1 MACAASGKKTVPVC
15 RKSGMQVFWRAI
27 KQTKYLHLMILPGI
41 LYYIIFCY
49 GPMYGIQIAFKNFKF
64 GLGIVGSQW
73 VGLKHFIRFFN
84 HPYCF
89 RLIRNT
95 FLISL
100 YSLIFGFPAPI
111 LFALILNEVRAA
123 KFKKF
128 VQTVSYLPNFIS
140 TVAIVGMITMILSP
154 STGFVNNI
162 LKTVFGMEPIYFM
175 MEPRWFRTIYIASGI
190 WQSCGWNAI
199 IYLAALSGINPELYE
214 AATIDGAGRFRQ
226 ILAITL
232 PGIRDTIVV
241 LFILNLGSLLSVGS
255 EKIILMYNSMT
266 RDVADVISS
275 FVYRVGLIDSDYS
288 YSTAVGLLNSV
299 VNMIFLLG
307 GNALTRKLADFSLW

>member
-1 MACAASGKKTVPVC
+1 MAQATAGKAGSTTKKESGF
-15 RKSGMQVFWRAI
+15 QVFCRAM

-41 LYYIIFCY
+41 LWYIIFQY
-49 GPMYGIQIAFKNFKF
+49 APMYGVQIAFKNFKF
-64 GLGIVGSQW
+64 GLGITGSQW
-73 VGLKHFIRFFN
+73 VGLKNFARFLN
-84 HPYCF
+84 HPYCL

-95 FLISL
+95 FLISF
-100 YSLIFGFPAPI
+100 YSMLFSFPAPI
-111 LFALILNEVRAA
+111 AFALLLNEVRAQ

-140 TVAIVGMITMILSP
+140 TVAVIGMVTMILSP

-162 LKTVFGMEPIYFM
+162 IKAFGGQPIYFM

-190 WQSCGWNAI
+190 WQGTGWSAI
-199 IYLAALSGINPELYE
+199 IYLAALSSINPELYE

-226 ILAITL
+226 MLAITL

-266 RDVADVISS
+266 KDVADVISS

-288 YSTAVGLLNSV
+288 YSTAVGLLNSL
-299 VNMIFLLG
+299 VNMVFLFG
-307 GNALTRKLADFSLW
+307 GNALTRKFADFSMW

>member
-1 MACAASGKKTVPVC
+1 MAYAASGKKTVPVC

-175 MEPRWFRTIYIASGI
+175 MEPRWVRTIYIASGI